1 MQGTGAEG
9 FFASDLEGLTEAELV
24 SLLKSQWGYAK
35 EQPFDAIGRLKGIT
49 TNSGATFFILEELH
63 SIHDGAALLYPLNE
77 PDVRH
82 TVFVGAINKT
92 QLSVEPTDGLWVK
105 ARMELSPKQ
114 ERTKHKN
121 PFALKV
127 VNGGLERLE
136 AIPEEAANTD
146 IVIDGESYIESWVL
160 EFYRQKHQEQINKE
174 GEQLRVELQ
183 QQRANE
189 EQRVEALQSAVEK
202 LDNQVKSQTDA
213 LHKTAEELA
222 TTRDLRDKTE
232 IELGQRKKNMEYQ
245 LSRLNSFIEQKA
257 KMLLELDLIS
267 EDDADNLLGQPG
279 TESKRKG
286 HDFSGVFASDLGQ
299 AISYVQAFMQ
309 HRGIIYRRK
318 VLEDFFA
325 LLTTNDLIILA
336 GDSGAGKTNL
346 VKSFAEAIGGK
357 SIIVPVK
364 PNWTS
369 AEDLLGYYNP
379 LEQKYLSTP
388 FLDALFEA
396 ARNPD
401 VPYLICL
408 DEMNL
413 ARVEYYFADFLSLL
427 EERGQVPE
435 IYLYSDSEAEHLLSE
450 TRNFIALIDEAK
462 IKVDKPNLVSFLDLL
477 RDESLNMKLH
487 ELCGFREG
495 DSLLKYHAQLRKLMS
510 SYLNTPS
517 SIKLPPNVRIIG
529 AINVDE
535 TTHYLSPKIL
545 DRAHILR
552 FTSPL
557 LTDWSVAEDE
567 VEEFDLDMNL
577 PVLFDAEVLGAR
589 EHYPEFDRNDPLV
602 QTLIY
607 VVREFLE
614 PLGIEFGLR
623 TVRQARQYSAALQ
636 PFDADDDL
644 ILNNIVLHKIL
655 PKLMFDGEKQ
665 VDGDLARKDILVA
678 MRDYL
683 DQQLTALDKD
693 GTDSCIEEFDR
704 VIRNAKANDWVVNYW
719 SR

>member
-1 MQGTGAEG
+1 MEEPVVEQFHIA
-9 FFASDLEGLTEAELV
+9 DLTDYSEAELATE
-24 SLLKSQWGYAK
+24 LKNRWGYGTS
-35 EQPFDAIGRLKGIT
+35 QPLDVIGRLKELQAV
-49 TNSGATFFILEELH
+49 SGSVFFILEDLR
-63 SIHDGAALLYPLNE
+63 SVRDGAVLRYPLHEEN
-77 PDVRH
+77 VRH
-82 TVFVGAINKT
+82 TVFVGVLNKA
-92 QLSVEPTDGLWVK
+92 QLQEGLGDGRWVK
-105 ARMELSPKQ
+105 SRVELSPKE
-114 ERTKHKN
+114 ERVKHNN
-121 PFALKV
+121 PFALKTL
-127 VNGGLERLE
+127 NDGLELLH
-136 AIPEEAANTD
+136 AVPEEAINTD
-146 IVIDGESYIESWVL
+146 IDGDQYIENWVL
-160 EFYRQKHQEQINKE
+160 DVYRKKHHEQISEE
-174 GEQLRVELQ
+174 GEQLSTELQ
-183 QQRANE
+183 QQRDNE
-189 EQRVEALQSAVEK
+189 EQRVTALQGVAEN
-202 LDNQVKSQTDA
+202 LDNHVKSQTDA
-213 LHKTAEELA
+213 LHKTKEELA
-222 TTRDLRDKTE
+222 ITRDLREKTE
-232 IELGQRKKNMEYQ
+232 IELGQRKKTMEYQ

-267 EDDADNLLGQPG
+267 EDDADNLLGRSA
-279 TESKRKG
+279 TESERKG
-286 HDFSGVFASDLGQ
+286 HDFSGVFASDLAQ

-325 LLTTNDLIILA
+325 LLTTHDLIILA
-336 GDSGAGKTNL
+336 GDSGSGKTNL

-396 ARNPD
+396 ARNPE

-427 EERGQVPE
+427 EERGQAPE
-435 IYLYSDSEAEHLLSE
+435 IYLYSDSEGEHLLSE

-462 IKVDKPNLVSFLDLL
+462 IKVDKPSLVSFLDLL
-477 RDESLNMKLH
+477 RDESLNAKLH

-495 DSLLKYHAQLRKLMS
+495 DSLLKYHAQLRKLMR

-517 SIKLPPNVRIIG
+517 SIQLPPNVRIIG

-557 LTDWSVAEDE
+557 LIDWSVAESE
-567 VEEFDLDMNL
+567 VESFDLDMSL

-602 QTLIY
+602 QTLIH

-644 ILNNIVLHKIL
+644 VLNNIVLHKIL

-665 VDGDLARKDILVA
+665 VDGNLARKDILVA

-683 DQQLTALDKD
+683 DQKLTTLDED
-693 GTDSCIEEFDR
+693 AIDSCIKEFDR